1 MGQGRVA
8 TDPLFRRALA
18 EAPRGTAVP
27 RRIIRCPPAA
37 EDLRPPWPE
46 ASTPQKGRGLGR

>member
-37 EDLRPPWPE
+37 DLQTDEISANGRLQKWP
-46 ASTPQKGRGLGR
+46 KI